1 MTTETRRCQHCGTAF
16 TARVVATEPRRG
28 RFCGLACFHAAN
40 TKYSRPERTCDG
52 CGTRFLPT
60 KTQVRGIAAGRQ
72 TLAFCSPAC
81 WRASLPAK
89 YAREA
94 NPHWQGGRI
103 ESRRYQYVRQDR
115 HPVSPY
121 VAVHRAVAEAVLG
134 RRLLATEVVHHRDG
148 DEQNNAPENLEVLT
162 RAEHAR
168 LHLLARNLV
177 GARHPRTKLTQAI
190 VDDIRARAHER
201 RRVLA
206 AEYGVCIQTIVNVIH
221 HHVWAQRGGD
231 A

>member
-1 MTTETRRCQHCGTAF
+1 MRTETRRCQHCGTAF

-40 TKYSRPERTCDG
+40 TKYPRPERPCDS
-52 CGTRFLPT
+52 CGARFVPDKSQARALAT
-60 KTQVRGIAAGRQ
+60 GDQ

-115 HPVSPY
+115 HPVSHY
-121 VAVHRAVAEAVLG
+121 VAVHRAVAEAMLG

-148 DEQNNAPENLEVLT
+148 DEGNNDPSNLQVLT
-162 RAEHAR
+162 RGEHRR
-168 LHLLARNLV
+168 LHTQLDPMV
-177 GARHPRTKLTQAI
+177 GEQHPNAKLTWAKARA
-190 VDDIRARAHER
+190 IRARATESQA
-201 RRVLA
+201 VLA
-206 AEYGVCIQTIVNVIH
+206 AEMGVSQTTISLIR
-221 HHVWAQRGGD
+221 RGM
-231 A
+231 AWKEQTP